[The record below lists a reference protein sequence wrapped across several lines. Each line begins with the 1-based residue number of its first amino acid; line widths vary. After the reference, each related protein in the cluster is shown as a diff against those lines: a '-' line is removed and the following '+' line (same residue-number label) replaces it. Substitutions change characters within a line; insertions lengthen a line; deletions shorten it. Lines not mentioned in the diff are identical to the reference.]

1 MPARIF
7 SGTALAIMIACG
19 SVAAAED
26 FSQTGVA
33 LEKAKNE
40 STFGFVSDL
49 LFHFFST
56 FVSPVDERECIFNPT
71 CSRYARE
78 AIAKYG
84 FIEADPLITAR
95 LLRCNNTA
103 YSKGYYSAAKRS
115 DDIWKAYD
123 PVP

>member
-1 MPARIF
+1 MPKLVF
-7 SGTALAIMIACG
+7 SAAVLAAMIACC
-19 SVAAAED
+19 AAVRGED

-33 LEKAKNE
+33 LEKTKSE
-40 STFGFVSDL
+40 GTFGFVSNF
-49 LFHFFST
+49 LFYCFST
-56 FVSPVDERECIFNPT
+56 FVSPVDDKECVFNPT

-78 AIAKYG
+78 AIEKYG
-84 FIEADPLITAR
+84 FIEAYPLITAR